1 MIGSTPRPALRP
13 VPLELPGRGTTVVWD
28 SGARD
33 SGGPALV
40 LLHGVAMTAALNW
53 SGVLPALARRYR
65 VVLFDQRGHGEPLR
79 RGPFRLEDC
88 ADDVAAVAA
97 RLGIDRVVPV
107 GYSMGGLV
115 AQLVW
120 RRHRRLTAGLVLCS
134 TSRNVAGS
142 PWERSVA
149 MALPGWLAAAAFVPG
164 MHALRA
170 DVVGTALLD
179 RDTDPA
185 DRERAVAQM
194 RRTTLLDALGAVQA
208 VCSFSSH
215 SWIGGV
221 DVPVAVVITRDDRVV
236 APARQHKLA
245 RAIPGSTVVEVDGGH
260 DVFLEAPGRFATALL
275 TACAAV
281 TEADLGDGVAGA
293 G

>member
-1 MIGSTPRPALRP
+1 MIGSSPRPTLRP

-28 SGARD
+28 SGGPPGA
-33 SGGPALV
+33 PALV

-53 SGVLPALARRYR
+53 SGVLPALAGRYR

-97 RLGIDRVVPV
+97 RLGLDRIVPV

-120 RRHRRLTAGLVLCS
+120 RRHPRLTAGLVLCS

-149 MALPGWLAAAAFVPG
+149 VALPGLLAAAAFVPG

-194 RRTTLLDALGAVQA
+194 RRTTLLDALAAVQA
-208 VCSFSSH
+208 VCAFSSH
-215 SWIGGV
+215 TWIGGL
-221 DVPVAVVITRDDRVV
+221 DVPAAVVVTRDDRVV
-236 APARQHKLA
+236 PPSRQHKLA

-260 DVFLEAPGRFATALL
+260 DVFLDAPGRFAAALL
-275 TACAAV
+275 AACRAV
-281 TEADLGDGVAGA
+281 TGAGLGDGVAGA